1 MLLTYENE
9 VILRNKMGKTM
20 PYIIPDATIL
30 IENPVALVDKN
41 VEKHKNR
48 AVVEA
53 FIQFLHTAKVQEAF
67 AEYGFRPV
75 DQNVLDKYKDTFP
88 IPKYLFDINFLGGWD
103 KVGETL
109 YGSYGIWTRIFEE
122 QM

>member
-1 MLLTYENE
+1 
-9 VILRNKMGKTM
+9 
-20 PYIIPDATIL
+20 
-30 IENPVALVDKN
+30 ALVDKN

-48 AVVEA
+48 AAVEA
-53 FIQFLHTAKVQEAF
+53 FIQFLHTEKVQKAF

-75 DQNVLDKYKDTFP
+75 DLNVLDKYKDTFP
-88 IPKYLFDINFLGGWD
+88 IPKYQFDINFLGGWD

-109 YGSYGIWTRIFEE
+109 YGSDGIWTRIFEE